1 MRRESGGGEV
11 LPCRARRR
19 GAPVPGGAGASA
31 AAAVGRDLSG
41 YLRHAKTPNLH
52 LLQEAEAVTHAAVNT
67 LAERGAAVIAAGW
80 R

>member
-1 MRRESGGGEV
+1 
-11 LPCRARRR
+11 
-19 GAPVPGGAGASA
+19 
-31 AAAVGRDLSG
+31 VGRDLSG